1 MIKSWVAGFKK
12 PSRETRYGDSQV
24 FIDTKNNICFIVD
37 GGDGE
42 CASRLISY
50 LKENNIRKVYLL
62 LTHPHSDHG
71 DGLRKIIKDSY
82 FTVLCFYCY
91 DPNSLKKGLS
101 NNRGSNSVRENIDY
115 LNRMISEAKDRGIEV
130 KYLSHGDKVELGNI
144 KFNVYRE
151 QPNRVEDS
159 DTYGWAYVN
168 DGSLCLYFPDLYYW
182 TSGDGS
188 DSIWDFIKKLGL
200 TVKFFKIPH
209 HGNNC
214 PKSQANGL
222 KSHGANLCWYN
233 DLEPNGI
240 GTTDFTAYG
249 AKRCKEAGIKVVD
262 CIGSD
267 INMAFAVG
275 KATITKGSSSWNYTI
290 PYNGGYV
297 EAWVN
302 DSNGWWYRYK
312 DGTWAVGWAL
322 LKWSKGEN
330 WFYFDEHGYMVTG
343 WQYLKW
349 SKGWSWFYFDK
360 TDGYMKTSWVYDDN
374 NWYYL
379 NPTNGYMQT
388 GWLDYNGRKCYLEPV
403 SGKNQGH
410 AYRSVTVKIDGET
423 WQFDDNCY
431 GTKITNTTAFTKRT
445 VIDISQFNNVT
456 NWSAVKATG
465 YPVIIR
471 IGYRGSKTGAI
482 TYDPKYKEYRSACEK
497 YGIEHG
503 FYFFPCSITDA
514 EAHEEALFIKNE
526 VIKSGIAM
534 PVYLDSEVVQR
545 DKSGRS
551 DNLSKEKRTRML
563 RIICEDLIKWGIP
576 CGIYASRSWLYNNL
590 SMSDIPIGA
599 VKNTWVA
606 EYGVEMTKYTGTYIM
621 WQYTSKGSVNGISGN
636 VDLSHQYQ
644 PFYLLTNNI
653 TTPTSQTGGINTEPK
668 KPITKSELEK
678 VIEVAKAE
686 LGYLEKK
693 SNSQL
698 DDKTANAGDRNF
710 VKYWSVKPEWN
721 GAYWCAAFICWVFTE
736 ALGKQR
742 AKELLKHYP
751 YVYCPTLAGLFT
763 KYSTPQV
770 GDIVIFWKNGAFA
783 HTGLVI
789 AVNGNTFTTI
799 EGNTSGASSVVPN
812 GGGVCQKTYNLRDV
826 NAKFCRP
833 DYSSTTITSDTNK
846 VVVSDDIHTVKWKGY
861 VNIGRNT
868 KLAVRLQPSTSAK
881 ECSFSGLKQG
891 TEVGVSYEQGDWYLI
906 KYDGKFGYVQKQ
918 YISKTKISEVSN
930 PDPVTDDIHTV
941 KWTGVVNTNGGTLN
955 VRTQPNS
962 SANTCSFSPLRKGTE
977 VGVCHQSG
985 DWYLIKYNGKY
996 GYVYSSYVKRK

>member
-1 MIKSWVAGFKK
+1 MIKSWIPSFGK
-12 PSRETRYGDSQV
+12 PNKETRYGDAQV
-24 FIDTKNNICFIVD
+24 FIDTKNDICFIID

-50 LKENNIRKVYLL
+50 LKKNNIRKVYLL

-91 DPNSLKKGLS
+91 DPNSLKSGLR
-101 NNRGSNSVRENIDY
+101 NNRGSDSVREDIDY
-115 LNRMISEAKDRGIEV
+115 HNRIISEVRNKNIQV
-130 KYLSHGDKVELGNI
+130 KYLVHGDKIQLGDI

-151 QPNRVEDS
+151 QPSRVEDS
-159 DTYGWAYVN
+159 DTYGWSYVN

-233 DLEPNGI
+233 DLEPNGV
-240 GTTDFTAYG
+240 GTNDFTLYG
-249 AKRCKEAGIKVVD
+249 ARRCKEAGITVID

-267 INMAFAVG
+267 INITFAMK
-275 KATITKGSSSWNYTI
+275 KATITKGNSSWSYTI
-290 PYNGGYV
+290 SYDGEYV
-297 EAWVN
+297 ESWVKN
-302 DSNGWWYRYK
+302 AKGWWYRYK
-312 DGTWAVGWAL
+312 DGSWAIGWKK
-322 LKWSKGEN
+322 LKWSKGEH
-330 WFYFDEHGYMVTG
+330 WFYFNKDGYMVTG

-349 SKGWSWFYFDK
+349 SKGYSWFYFDK
-360 TDGYMKTSWVYDDN
+360 TNGNMKTGWVYDNN

-379 NPTNGYMQT
+379 NPTDGYMQT
-388 GWLDYNGRKCYLEPV
+388 GWLDYKNRKCYLEPA

-410 AYRSVTVKIDGET
+410 AYRSVTAIIDGET

-431 GTKITNTTAFTKRT
+431 GTKVTTSAFVQRT

-482 TYDPKYKEYRSACEK
+482 TYDPKYKEYRSACEQ
-497 YGIEHG
+497 YGIEHY
-503 FYFFPCSITDA
+503 FYFFPCSISDA

-526 VIKSGIAM
+526 VIKSGVQL
-534 PVYLDSEVVQR
+534 VYLDSEVVQS

-551 DNLSKEKRTRML
+551 DKLSKETRTRML
-563 RIICEDLIKWGIP
+563 RIICEDLLSWGIS
-576 CGIYASRSWLYNNL
+576 CGIYASRSWFYNNL
-590 SMSDIPIGA
+590 DMSNIPSNA

-606 EYGVEMTKYTGTYIM
+606 EYGVDKTKYTGTYIM
-621 WQYTSKGSVNGISGN
+621 WQYTSKGSVNGINGN
-636 VDLSHQYQ
+636 VDLSHQYE
-644 PFYLLTNNI
+644 PFYLIVNNNS
-653 TTPTSQTGGINTEPK
+653 SQTNGINTEPK
-668 KPITKSELEK
+668 KEITKSELEK

-686 LGYLEKK
+686 LGYLEKR

-698 DDKTANAGDRNF
+698 DSKTANAGDRNF

-770 GDIVIFWKNGAFA
+770 GDIVIFWKNGAYA

-789 AVNGNTFTTI
+789 AVSGNTFTTI

-812 GGGVCQKTYNLRDV
+812 GGGVCQKTYNLKDV

-833 DYSSTTITSDTNK
+833 DYSSTAITSDANK

-861 VNIGRNT
+861 VNIGKSA
-868 KLAVRLQPSTSAK
+868 KLAVRLQPNTSAK

-891 TEVGVSYEQGDWYLI
+891 TEVGVSHEQGDWYLI

-918 YISKTKISEVSN
+918 YISKTKMSEISN
-930 PDPVTDDIHTV
+930 PDPVSDDIHTV
-941 KWTGVVNTNGGTLN
+941 KWTGIVNTNGGTLN

-962 SANTCSFSPLRKGTE
+962 SASTCSFSPLRKGTE
-977 VGVCHQSG
+977 IGVCYQKG
-985 DWYLIKYNGKY
+985 NWYLIKYNGKY
-996 GYVYSSYVKRK
+996 GYVYSSYIKRK

>member
-24 FIDTKNNICFIVD
+24 FIDTKNNICFIID

-50 LKENNIRKVYLL
+50 LKENNIKKVYLL

-82 FTVLCFYCY
+82 FTVLRFYCY

-101 NNRGSNSVRENIDY
+101 NNRGSNSVREDIDY
-115 LNRMISEAKDRGIEV
+115 LNRMISEAKDRNIEV
-130 KYLSHGDKVELGNI
+130 KYLVHGDKVELGDI

-151 QPNRVEDS
+151 QPSRVEDD
-159 DTYGWAYVN
+159 DTYGWSYVN
-168 DGSLCLYFPDLYYW
+168 DGSLCLYFPELYYW

-188 DSIWDFIKKLGL
+188 DRIWDFIKKLGL

-214 PKSQANGL
+214 PQSQANGL

-249 AKRCKEAGIKVVD
+249 ARRCKEAGIKVVD

-267 INMAFAVG
+267 INMTFAMG

-290 PYNGGYV
+290 PYNDGYL
-297 EAWVN
+297 EGWVI

-410 AYRSVTVKIDGET
+410 AYRSVTVRIDGET

-431 GTKITNTTAFTKRT
+431 GTKITNTTAFIKRT

-590 SMSDIPIGA
+590 SMGDIPIGA

-653 TTPTSQTGGINTEPK
+653 TTPIGQTGGINTEPK

-686 LGYLEKK
+686 LGYLEKR

-770 GDIVIFWKNGAFA
+770 GDIVIFWKNGAYA

-789 AVNGNTFTTI
+789 AVSGNTFTTI

-812 GGGVCQKTYNLRDV
+812 GGGVCQKTYNLKDV

-833 DYSSTTITSDTNK
+833 AYSSTTIASDTNK
-846 VVVSDDIHTVKWKGY
+846 VVVSDDIHSVKWKGY
-861 VNIGRNT
+861 VNIGKNT
-868 KLAVRLQPSTSAK
+868 KLAVRLQPNTSAK

-918 YISKTKISEVSN
+918 YISKTQISEVSN

-941 KWTGVVNTNGGTLN
+941 KWTGIVNTNGGTLN
-955 VRTQPNS
+955 VRTQPSS
-962 SANTCSFSPLRKGTE
+962 SAKTCSFSPLRKGTE
-977 VGVCHQSG
+977 VGVCHQDG

>member
-1 MIKSWVAGFKK
+1 M
-12 PSRETRYGDSQV
+12 
-24 FIDTKNNICFIVD
+24 
-37 GGDGE
+37 
-42 CASRLISY
+42 
-50 LKENNIRKVYLL
+50 
-62 LTHPHSDHG
+62 
-71 DGLRKIIKDSY
+71 
-82 FTVLCFYCY
+82 
-91 DPNSLKKGLS
+91 
-101 NNRGSNSVRENIDY
+101 
-115 LNRMISEAKDRGIEV
+115 
-130 KYLSHGDKVELGNI
+130 
-144 KFNVYRE
+144 
-151 QPNRVEDS
+151 
-159 DTYGWAYVN
+159 N
-168 DGSLCLYFPDLYYW
+168 DGSLCFYFYELLYW
-182 TSGDGS
+182 TSGDGP
-188 DSIWDFIKKLGL
+188 DRIYDLIKKLGIK
-200 TVKFFKIPH
+200 VKFFKIPH

-214 PKSQANGL
+214 PQSQANGL
-222 KSHGANLCWYN
+222 KAQGANLCWYN
-233 DLEPNGI
+233 DLEPKGI
-240 GTTDFTAYG
+240 GTNEFTMYG
-249 AKRCKEAGIKVVD
+249 ARRCKEAGIMVLN

-267 INMAFAVG
+267 IEMSFANK
-275 KATITKGSSSWNYTI
+275 KAIITKGSSVWSYDI
-290 PYNGGYV
+290 PYGGEYQ
-297 EAWVN
+297 EEWVK
-302 DSNGWWYRYK
+302 DSTGWWYRYK
-312 DGTWAVGWAL
+312 DGTWAVGWKK
-322 LKWSKGEN
+322 LKWSKGEH
-330 WFYFDEHGYMVTG
+330 WFYFNEHGYMVTG

-360 TDGYMKTSWVYDDN
+360 TDGYMKTGWIYDDN

-410 AYRSVTVKIDGET
+410 AYRSVTVRINGET

-526 VIKSGIAM
+526 VIKSGIAI
-534 PVYLDSEVVQR
+534 PVYLDSEAVQR

-590 SMSDIPIGA
+590 DMVNIPNNA

-653 TTPTSQTGGINTEPK
+653 TTPTGQTGGINTEPK
-668 KPITKSELEK
+668 KLITKSELEK

-686 LGYLEKK
+686 LGYLEKR

-698 DDKTANAGDRNF
+698 DDKTANAGSNNYT
-710 VKYWSVKPEWN
+710 KYWRDVKPEWN
-721 GAYWCAAFICWVFTE
+721 GAYWCACFITWVFQT

-751 YVYCPTLAGLFT
+751 YVYCPTLAGLFI

-770 GDIVIFWKNGAFA
+770 GDIVIFWKNGAYA

-789 AVNGNTFTTI
+789 AVSGNTFTTI

-833 DYSSTTITSDTNK
+833 AYSSTAITSDTNK
-846 VVVSDDIHTVKWKGY
+846 VVVSDDMHSVKWKGY
-861 VNIGRNT
+861 VNIGNNV
-868 KLAVRLQPSTSAK
+868 KLAVRLQPNEKAK

-918 YISKTKISEVSN
+918 YIGKTKISEVSN

-941 KWTGVVNTNGGTLN
+941 KWTGIVNTNGGTLN
-955 VRTQPNS
+955 VRIQPMT
-962 SANTCSFSPLRKGTE
+962 SAKTCSFSPLRKGTE
-977 VGVCHQSG
+977 IGVCYQDG

-996 GYVYSSYVKRK
+996 GYVYSSYVKKK